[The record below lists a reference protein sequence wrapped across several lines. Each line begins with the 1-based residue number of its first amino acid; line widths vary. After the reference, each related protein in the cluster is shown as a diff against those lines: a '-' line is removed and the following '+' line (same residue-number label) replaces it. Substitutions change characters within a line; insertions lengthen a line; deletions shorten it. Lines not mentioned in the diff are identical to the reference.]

1 MKIPSESF
9 NILGILCYLNFPNYL
24 KNIQIL
30 SISDIFD
37 KMEEKIEDIS
47 IQIEELENSLS
58 NISIIIDEKDK
69 ENILKIIKSKKE
81 KIYNLKNQLN
91 FLK

>member
-1 MKIPSESF
+1 MEIPSESF

-24 KNIQIL
+24 KKIQIL
-30 SISDIFD
+30 SITNIFD
-37 KMEEKIEDIS
+37 KMEEEIEEMA
-47 IQIEELENSLS
+47 IQVEELENSLS
-58 NISIIIDEKDK
+58 NIFVILDENDK
-69 ENILKIIKSKKE
+69 ENVLKIILSKKG

>member
-1 MKIPSESF
+1 MEIQSVSF

-30 SISDIFD
+30 SISDIFY
-37 KMEEKIEDIS
+37 KMEEEIEETA
-47 IQIEELENSLS
+47 IQVEELENSLS
-58 NISIIIDEKDK
+58 NICLILDEKDK
-69 ENILKIIKSKKE
+69 ENVLKIIISKKE

>member
-1 MKIPSESF
+1 
-9 NILGILCYLNFPNYL
+9 
-24 KNIQIL
+24 
-30 SISDIFD
+30 
-37 KMEEKIEDIS
+37 MEEKIEDIS